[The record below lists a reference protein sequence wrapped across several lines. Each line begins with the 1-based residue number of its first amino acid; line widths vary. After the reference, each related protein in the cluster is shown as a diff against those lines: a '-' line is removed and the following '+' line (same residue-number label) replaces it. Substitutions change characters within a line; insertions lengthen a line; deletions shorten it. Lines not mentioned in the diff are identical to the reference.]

1 MFGMDLEPTIFR
13 VDDVDPY
20 ARLDVTQLLGEF
32 VWRGIYA
39 AGLGDF
45 VGSADRLL
53 GFGNFDRFRRLSFF
67 LDHRFRYFFN
77 GLSFRLSWWFA
88 GGGLR

>member
-1 MFGMDLEPTIFR
+1 MLGMDLEPTVFR
-13 VDDVDPY
+13 VDDVDFY
-20 ARLDVTQLLGEF
+20 ARLDVTQLVGEF

-53 GFGNFDRFRRLSFF
+53 DFGNFNNFRRLSFL
-67 LDHRFRYFFN
+67 LDHRRRYFFRD
-77 GLSFRLSWWFA
+77 LSFRLSWGLA
-88 GGGLR
+88 VGGVR